1 MAMVK
6 KARKQAAAKVAK
18 RSTKKKSAK
27 KKSAKKKSAGRKAAV
42 AKKRRKVAA
51 KVSAPKKFQPISEA
65 KPAAKAAV
73 PPPRKTIVERLEGAV
88 GAVADIFTDAEQLHH
103 RLDPDPSRDP
113 DPE

>member
-18 RSTKKKSAK
+18 RSTK